1 MIQLEINM
9 AITGSISD
17 IGIIDLI
24 QFPHNKKKTGEMII
38 VNEDLGEIRCHYIEG
53 KLVNVKTDDKA
64 GLDGLVE
71 IIDLASG
78 EFEFRNQSADPEI
91 LIDMDLHR
99 AIMVALKL
107 KDENKKKSK
116 ELELLKNIN
125 LDHLYKLLENYIEKS
140 GNFIHYAVLSPAGV
154 AFKYWNS
161 PEAGSDYEAIEN
173 TVSQFWT
180 SIKKFAPGKLLLET
194 SDYLISSI
202 SAGEHVQLVFFSPV
216 GVSPGAVTMALS
228 KIISSV
234 RGES

>member
-1 MIQLEINM
+1 M

-38 VNEDLGEIRCHYIEG
+38 VNEDLGEIRCNYVDG
-53 KLVNVKTDDKA
+53 RLVNVKTDYKT
-64 GLDGLVE
+64 GLEGLVE
-71 IIDLASG
+71 IIDLTSG
-78 EFEFRNQSADPEI
+78 EFEFRNQTTDPEI

-125 LDHLYKLLENYIEKS
+125 FDHLYKLLENIIEKS
-140 GNFIHYAVLSPAGV
+140 GNFIHYAVLSSAGV
-154 AFKYWNS
+154 AFKYWSS
-161 PEAGSDYEAIEN
+161 PEASNDFEAIES

-180 SIKKFAPGKLLLET
+180 SIKRFSPGKLLLET
-194 SDYLISSI
+194 SDFLISSI
-202 SAGEHVQLVFFSPV
+202 SAGDHVQIVFFSPV

-228 KIISSV
+228 KIIASV